1 MIIMAS
7 LSRIPKL
14 RSQWG
19 LLDLPTARNVRH
31 LSVLNRPP
39 PNYKGHVPLTLIER
53 SALAV
58 GSAVTSLFNP
68 RRAGLCSID

>member
-1 MIIMAS
+1 MAS
-7 LSRIPKL
+7 LSQIPML
-14 RSQWG
+14 RSQCG
-19 LLDLPTARNVRH
+19 FLQLPIVKTIR
-31 LSVLNRPP
+31 LFSVLNRPP

-68 RRAGLCSID
+68 RRAGLCFID